1 MIYTIFYIIG
11 IIIAIP
17 ILCLAIYFYSREDEI
32 AKRIIE
38 DNKKYNIKG
47 CKELGIPDIIYDD
60 KNHMLL

>member
-17 ILCLAIYFYSREDEI
+17 ILCLAIYFYSHEDEI
-32 AKRIIE
+32 AKRMIE
-38 DNKKYNIKG
+38 ANKKIN
-47 CKELGIPDIIYDD
+47 ERLEAVPTFPYDD